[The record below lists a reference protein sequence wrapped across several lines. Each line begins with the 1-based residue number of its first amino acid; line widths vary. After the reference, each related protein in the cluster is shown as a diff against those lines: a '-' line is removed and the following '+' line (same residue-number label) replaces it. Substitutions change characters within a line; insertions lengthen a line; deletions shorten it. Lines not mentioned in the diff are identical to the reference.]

1 MTGRFRAGLLLL
13 PAGMAALVVGV
24 WAGLLRLGWGLP
36 SPGFDLAAVHGPLMV
51 GGFLGTLIS
60 LERAVAL
67 GSPWATVAPT
77 LSGLGGLA
85 LLAGLPIP
93 LGASF
98 LAGGG
103 LGLVVL
109 FVAIFRRQPAM
120 ATAVMGVGSLA
131 WLVGTVLW
139 LAGWPLH
146 GIVRWWGSF
155 LVLTIAGERLEL
167 SRFLRPHRWSQ
178 VHFLAAVLLTLAG
191 LVLETCGLGA
201 GSAVVGLGWI
211 ALALWLFLY
220 DVARR
225 TIRGGGLTRYVAICL
240 LTGYLWLAASGGFC
254 LFLGA
259 FTSGPFYDALLH
271 SLFLGFVFAMIFA
284 HAPIIFPAVLGL
296 RIPFRL
302 SFYAHLILL
311 HLSLVLRISG
321 DFTGRWPE
329 RQWGGLFNAAALAL
343 FLAGTARSVWLA
355 RSARSS
361 PQAIPGS

>member
-13 PAGMAALVVGV
+13 PAGMAALVVGA

-51 GGFLGTLIS
+51 GGFLGTLMS

-67 GSPWATVAPT
+67 GSPWAYAAPA

-93 LGASF
+93 VGASF

-109 FVAIFRRQPAM
+109 FVAIFRRRPAV
-120 ATAVMGVGSLA
+120 ATAVMGIGSLA

-139 LAGWPLH
+139 LSGWPLH

-167 SRFLRPHRWSQ
+167 SRILRPHRWSQ
-178 VHFLAAVLLTLAG
+178 AHFLAAMLLTLAG
-191 LVLETCGLGA
+191 LVLETCGIGT

-211 ALALWLFLY
+211 TFALWLFLY

-225 TIRGGGLTRYVAICL
+225 TIRTSGLTRYMVICL
-240 LTGYLWLAASGGFC
+240 LTGYLWLAVSGGFC
-254 LFLGA
+254 LFLGT
-259 FTSGPFYDALLH
+259 FTSGPLYDALLH

-284 HAPIIFPAVLGL
+284 HAPIIFPAVLGR
-296 RIPFRL
+296 RIPFQP
-302 SFYAHLILL
+302 SFYAHLVLL

-321 DFTGRWPE
+321 DLAGRWPE

-343 FLAGTARSVWLA
+343 FMASTARSVWLG
-355 RSARSS
+355 RSIRSCTQAT
-361 PQAIPGS
+361 PQ